1 MPDRACNIRGIS
13 GFPAG
18 ERQMRFA
25 PYIVAAGVAASPAA
39 AQQGWKTYKL
49 SAYSVSIAFPA
60 DPTSEMTEYHAL
72 DGRTV
77 EARVYSVTGARSV
90 LRMTV
95 VELSGAPVEDT
106 SAIEHAVAA
115 LAQGN
120 EIKLDIPHHIGAV
133 LGRQLS
139 INRADGAH
147 SFAAVFYR
155 KWRLY
160 QIEGIALS
168 GDQSAM
174 ADAIRF
180 QQSIEFQQSLEFADK
195 ASRREFDSR
204 AQ

>member
-1 MPDRACNIRGIS
+1 
-13 GFPAG
+13 
-18 ERQMRFA
+18 MRLA
-25 PYIVAAGVAASPAA
+25 PYILVTFVIASPAA
-39 AQQGWKTYKL
+39 AQQGWKTYAF
-49 SAYSVSIAFPA
+49 SAYSFSVAFPA
-60 DPTSEMTEYHAL
+60 DPKSETTTYHAP

-77 EARVYSVTGARSV
+77 EARVYSVTGANSI

-115 LAQGN
+115 LTQGS

-133 LGRQLS
+133 FGRQLS

-168 GDQSAM
+168 SDQNAM

-180 QQSIEFQQSLEFADK
+180 QQSMEFQQSLDFAEK
-195 ASRREFDSR
+195 ASR
-204 AQ
+204 QGI